1 MKIAYLC
8 ADPGIPVLGSKGA
21 SVHVREFTDA
31 LVALGHDVRIYS
43 AAGAGEGVPDSQL
56 NATQAPLTVLAP
68 SEQIRRRARIA
79 AGRWAGR
86 EPEGSHEHLF
96 SEMVHLLADPEFER
110 RALPLLRAFGPDLII
125 ARHTF
130 LSTAGP
136 DLARALGRPCVLEVN
151 APLVDERRRY
161 WGLTL
166 RREAEESERAAFHEA
181 DLLVAVSEGIRAY
194 LLRYGAPH
202 ERILVMPNGVN
213 LTSFNPEVDGSAVR
227 SRFHLDEKLVIGFS
241 GSLKPWHGVDQ
252 LLKAFASLRSIP
264 SRSEEGAAL
273 PHLLII
279 GEGPQGEALRQLS
292 RELGLNELVTFTGAI
307 AHGEMPAHLAAMDI
321 AVAPYLSSDGF
332 YFSPLKVMEYL
343 AMGRPVVAPRLGQIP
358 SLLQGGKEP
367 CGLIYPPDDPHQLAA
382 ALLSLITDGELRRR
396 LGASAAAQARLRSSW
411 KSIAAQILGR
421 AMQRAHRSQLRGVE
435 VAQ

>member
-8 ADPGIPVLGSKGA
+8 ADPGIPVLGNKGA

-31 LVALGHDVRIYS
+31 LVSLGHDVRIYC
-43 AAGAGEGVPDSQL
+43 AAGAGEGTPDNQL
-56 NATQAPLTVLAP
+56 NSTQAPLTILAP
-68 SEQIRRRARIA
+68 PEQIRRRARIA
-79 AGRWAGR
+79 ADRWVGG
-86 EPEGSHEHLF
+86 EPEGAHEHLF

-110 RALPLLRAFGPDLII
+110 RALPLLQEFQPDLII
-125 ARHTF
+125 ARHTL

-136 DLARALGRPCVLEVN
+136 ELARSLGRPCVLEVN

-166 RREAEESERAAFHEA
+166 RREAEESEWAAFRAA

-194 LLRYGAPH
+194 LLRYGAPG
-202 ERILVMPNGVN
+202 ERILVVPNGVN
-213 LTSFNPEVDGSAVR
+213 LTSFNPQVDGNAVR
-227 SRFHLDEKLVIGFS
+227 RRYQVDGKLVIGFS

-252 LLKAFASLRSIP
+252 LLHAFAGICRIP
-264 SRSEEGAAL
+264 VQHAEAS

-279 GEGPQGEALRQLS
+279 GEGPQGETLRQLS
-292 RELGLNELVTFTGAI
+292 REPGLEERVTFTGAI
-307 AHGEMPAHLAAMDI
+307 AHREMPAYLAAMDI
-321 AVAPYLSSDGF
+321 AVAPYRSSDGF

-358 SLLQGGKEP
+358 SLLQGSKEP
-367 CGLIYPPDDPHQLAA
+367 CGLIYTPDDQHGLAA
-382 ALLSLITDGELRRR
+382 ALLSLIADAELRQR

-411 KSIAAQILGR
+411 KSIAAQIIGR
-421 AMQRAHRSQLRGVE
+421 AMQRTPRGQVRELE
-435 VAQ
+435 VTQ